1 MFLWRSLFEDARNL
15 KKQIRVQVGNV
26 LVEKFKLRLKG
37 LSFDQNRTNTS
48 TKFVCQGTLNEGFVE
63 ESNFNLLNSSSTS
76 ASYSS
81 VG

>member
-1 MFLWRSLFEDARNL
+1 M
-15 KKQIRVQVGNV
+15 GNV
-26 LVEKFKLRLKG
+26 FVEKFKLRLEG

-48 TKFVCQGTLNEGFVE
+48 TKFVCQGTLNEGFVK